1 MGAAGTASENT
12 GSPIPLVFVP
22 EPGEGGGGLTAQ
34 GGVGV
39 GKWAAGQAT
48 LEGGDRTCL
57 ILPPSPPVVMLNGV
71 LGSPVT
77 PLPG

>member
-12 GSPIPLVFVP
+12 GGPIPLVFVS
-22 EPGEGGGGLTAQ
+22 EPGEGGGGFTAQ
-34 GGVGV
+34 GRVGV
-39 GKWAAGQAT
+39 GEWPAGQAT
-48 LEGGDRTCL
+48 LEGGDWPCL
-57 ILPPSPPVVMLNGV
+57 ILTPLPPVVMLNGI